1 MIIFKKGADLTEY
14 CKSQQ
19 QNGVSIGF
27 VPTMGALHDG
37 HIALIHNSKKKN
49 ALTICSI
56 FVNPTQFNN
65 ANDFNAYPITI
76 ESDIEKLEA
85 ADCDVLFLP
94 AVEEI
99 YPPETSKKH
108 FDLGYLEMI
117 LEGKHR
123 PGHFQGVCMVV
134 NIFLSI
140 IPCNQLFLGEKDF
153 QQCMVLQKMVETEK
167 WPVEIIINPTIREA
181 DGLAMSS
188 RNKRLSE
195 SERQQSLIIYKAM
208 NSIRENLSPNNL
220 AELKATAKHAIAE
233 EGFEIDYIEITDEAL
248 LPIQQWDGKT
258 LLIVLVAASINNIRL
273 IDNLRLN

>member
-1 MIIFKKGADLTEY
+1 
-14 CKSQQ
+14 
-19 QNGVSIGF
+19 
-27 VPTMGALHDG
+27 
-37 HIALIHNSKKKN
+37 
-49 ALTICSI
+49 
-56 FVNPTQFNN
+56 
-65 ANDFNAYPITI
+65 
-76 ESDIEKLEA
+76 
-85 ADCDVLFLP
+85 
-94 AVEEI
+94 
-99 YPPETSKKH
+99 
-108 FDLGYLEMI
+108 
-117 LEGKHR
+117 
-123 PGHFQGVCMVV
+123 
-134 NIFLSI
+134 
-140 IPCNQLFLGEKDF
+140 
-153 QQCMVLQKMVETEK
+153 MVLQKMVETEK

-248 LPIQQWDGKT
+248 LPIQKWDGKT